1 MNYKV
6 VFNTLGK
13 VMLIVACLMVLPII
27 VAVIYGEVWQNYLS
41 FIVPIGILL
50 ASGLPLTLALKPKDK
65 TVYAKEGFIIV
76 VLVWL
81 LVSLV
86 GALPFVISGR
96 IPNFIDAVFETVSG
110 FTTTGSS
117 VVSDK
122 IETWWLNGGGCHSLV
137 FWRSFSHFVG
147 GMGVLVFVLMI
158 LPSSDGL
165 MHLFKTESPGPIVGK
180 LVGKLKF
187 TARILYGIYIVM
199 TLILILLLNIG
210 GMPLFDSLCYSF
222 GTAGTGGLA
231 IHNNCMLFYQNGAYN
246 VAFFEVVIAIFMF
259 LFSVNFNVFFLLC
272 IGQFRKAFKCEELRV
287 YFIMTVVATLAIAL
301 NIFFAGVAGIA
312 NFWDALRHA
321 FFQVTTISSTTGYYS
336 MNFDLWP
343 TLSKAIILILM
354 IVGAC
359 AGSTGGG
366 VKVSRFTM
374 LVKSSACDIKKMV
387 KPRAVVTPKFEG
399 QPLTTEQTST
409 VKTFFVLY
417 VFIALISVLL
427 LSFDSFG
434 SGAMGEFSAL
444 ETHISATITCLSN
457 VGPGFAAV
465 GPVYSFAGYS
475 YFSKIVLSLDML
487 IGRLE
492 IFPMIIFFIPSAWKR
507 K

>member
-6 VFNTLGK
+6 VFSTLGK
-13 VMLIVACLMVLPII
+13 TMVIVASLMFLPIV
-27 VAVIYGEVWQNYLS
+27 VALIYKEQFLNILS
-41 FIVPIGILL
+41 FLVPMAGLL
-50 ASGLPLTLALKPKDK
+50 AIGLPLSFLKSKDK
-65 TVYAKEGFIIV
+65 TVYAKEGFVIV

-81 LVSLV
+81 IISLT

-96 IPNFIDAVFETVSG
+96 IPNYIDAVFETVSG

-117 VVSDK
+117 VVSDT
-122 IETWWLNGGGCHSLV
+122 IESWWLNGGGYHSLV
-137 FWRSFSHFVG
+137 FWRSFTHFIG

-165 MHLFKTESPGPIVGK
+165 IHLFKTESPGPIVGK

-187 TARILYGIYIVM
+187 TARILYGIYIVL
-199 TLILILLLNIG
+199 TLILVLMLNLG
-210 GMPLFDSLCYSF
+210 GMPFFDSLCYAF

-231 IHNNCMLFYQNGAYN
+231 IHNNCMLYYNNAY
-246 VAFFEVVIAIFMF
+246 FEIVIAVFMF
-259 LFSVNFNVFFLLC
+259 IFSVNFNVYYLLL
-272 IGQFRKAFKCEELRV
+272 IGQFKKSAKCEELRV
-287 YFIMTVVATLAIAL
+287 YFILIVTATLAIAL
-301 NIFFAGVAGIA
+301 NIFFAGVHGVAT
-312 NFWDALRHA
+312 FWDALRHA

-336 MNFDLWP
+336 MNFDVWP
-343 TLSKAIILILM
+343 SFSKAIILLLM
-354 IVGAC
+354 IIGAC

-366 VKVSRFTM
+366 MKVSRFTM
-374 LVKSSACDIKKMV
+374 LAKSSACDIKKMV

-399 QPLTTEQTST
+399 QPLTAEQTSN
-409 VKTFFVLY
+409 VKTYFFLY
-417 VFIALISVLL
+417 VLIAIVSVLI
-427 LSFDSFG
+427 LSLDKFG
-434 SGAMGEFSAL
+434 TGDTGQFSAM

-457 VGPGFAAV
+457 VGPGFSAV

-475 YFSKIVLSLDML
+475 ALSKIVLSLDML

-492 IFPMIIFFIPSAWKR
+492 IFPLIIFVIPSAWKR